1 MNKSPLKWA
10 GNKYKLLHH
19 ILPHIGS
26 PKRYCEPFGGSL
38 SVALNVYAK
47 EYILNDINRDL
58 YYLYTNITHP
68 FIDEAR
74 ALFNQENN
82 TRERYNQLKAEFNQ
96 TTDPKQRALLFLYL
110 NKHGFN
116 GLSRYN
122 NKGEFNVPYGRECKN
137 KATGVVTIQQSSF
150 PEKELLN
157 FFRFTY
163 TCNVKFFNESF
174 DFPGLYESLES
185 GDVVYF
191 DPPYVPLT
199 TTSNFTQYTKEDFTY
214 ENHIQLVELGKS
226 LSSRGIKVI
235 VSNSDTDLTR
245 ELYNDA
251 QIHTIQVQRNI
262 SAKASSRGKVNEL
275 IAIY

>member
-10 GNKYKLLHH
+10 GNKYKLLQH

-47 EYILNDINRDL
+47 EYILNDINKDL
-58 YYLYTNITHP
+58 YYLYTHITHP
-68 FIDEAR
+68 FIDEVR
-74 ALFNQENN
+74 DLFTPENN
-82 TRERYNQLKAEFNQ
+82 TRERYNQLKAEFNE
-96 TTDPKQRALLFLYL
+96 TTDPRQRAILFLYL

-122 NKGEFNVPYGRECKN
+122 SKGEFNVPYGKESKN
-137 KATGVVTIQQSSF
+137 KDTGVTRIQQSSF

-163 TCNVKFFNESF
+163 TSNVKFYNESF
-174 DFPGLYESLES
+174 DYPGLYESLES

-199 TTSNFTQYTKEDFTY
+199 STSNFTQYTKEDFTY
-214 ENHIQLVELGKS
+214 EKHIKLVELAKF
-226 LSSRGIKVI
+226 LSSKGIRI
-235 VSNSDTDLTR
+235 IISNSDTDVTR
-245 ELYNDA
+245 DFYKEA
-251 QIHTIQVQRNI
+251 EIITIQAQRNI
-262 SAKASSRGKVNEL
+262 SAKSSSRGKVNEL

>member
-10 GNKYKLLHH
+10 GNKYKLLKH

-74 ALFNQENN
+74 DLFTPENN
-82 TRERYNQLKAEFNQ
+82 TRERYNQLKAEFN
-96 TTDPKQRALLFLYL
+96 TTVDPRKRALLFLYL

-122 NKGEFNVPYGRECKN
+122 TKGEFNVPYGRESKDSN
-137 KATGVVTIQQSSF
+137 TGLTKIQQSSF

-174 DFPGLYESLES
+174 DYSGLYDPLKT
-185 GDVVYF
+185 GDVIYF
-191 DPPYVPLT
+191 DPPYAPLT
-199 TTSNFTQYTKEDFTY
+199 KTSNFTQYTKEDFTY
-214 ENHIQLVELGKS
+214 ENHIKLVQLAKS
-226 LSSRGIKVI
+226 LSSKGIKVI
-235 VSNSDTDLTR
+235 ISNSDTDFTR

-251 QIHTIQVQRNI
+251 QINTIQVQRNI